1 MSRRSRFEPDRP
13 DLSPPL
19 GAIELTSFDQ
29 PAANDNNADG
39 AHGVPKRAPKP
50 AGFALPAVAIASGL
64 TAALIVTGLSH
75 LFGFTA

>member
-29 PAANDNNADG
+29 PAANDNG
-39 AHGVPKRAPKP
+39 AHGVPSRAPKP

>member
-1 MSRRSRFEPDRP
+1 MSRHSRFEPDRP
-13 DLSPPL
+13 DHSPPL

-39 AHGVPKRAPKP
+39 VPRRAPKP

-75 LFGFTA
+75 LFGFAA